1 MYFSRGLVSGSSTQE
16 LVAYLTG
23 YQRPLGDEAIQQES
37 HCLGAC
43 VALVSH
49 LPTRTHRGYGAIGR
63 LQRRSHLWTLMA
75 TSLSGFVA
83 APSSA
88 KSKKALALEYLS
100 MRYFASV
107 EEEEDGRLR
116 ESSRILLG

>member
-1 MYFSRGLVSGSSTQE
+1 
-16 LVAYLTG
+16 
-23 YQRPLGDEAIQQES
+23 
-37 HCLGAC
+37 
-43 VALVSH
+43 
-49 LPTRTHRGYGAIGR
+49 
-63 LQRRSHLWTLMA
+63 MA

-100 MRYFASV
+100 MRYFTPEE

>member
-1 MYFSRGLVSGSSTQE
+1 MV
-16 LVAYLTG
+16 
-23 YQRPLGDEAIQQES
+23 
-37 HCLGAC
+37 
-43 VALVSH
+43 
-49 LPTRTHRGYGAIGR
+49 
-63 LQRRSHLWTLMA
+63 
-75 TSLSGFVA
+75 TSLSGFMA

>member
-1 MYFSRGLVSGSSTQE
+1 
-16 LVAYLTG
+16 
-23 YQRPLGDEAIQQES
+23 
-37 HCLGAC
+37 
-43 VALVSH
+43 
-49 LPTRTHRGYGAIGR
+49 
-63 LQRRSHLWTLMA
+63 MA

-100 MRYFASV
+100 MRYFTPE